1 MRYKT
6 LFVILML
13 ALAGVVVPLRGD
25 QNISFGDVVFVGK
38 DEAQD
43 NIISFGGH
51 VTVEGKV
58 RENIIVFG
66 GSVTL
71 SGEVGDSV
79 VGFGSIITL
88 KSTAVIGGDIASIG
102 GTLSK
107 EPGCVIEGDT
117 VYFKG
122 GEVISKLFRGSIF
135 SFPFIPII
143 LVIKLIGFFVWLL
156 IGLFMA
162 ALFPRHLSLASSQV
176 RSAFWP
182 VVGTGLISLILF
194 GGLVVVFA
202 LLSIVL
208 IGIPFL
214 LMLGALG
221 LAIKIFGQV
230 ALFYFF
236 GESLGKSFGRKSPVP
251 AAAVVIGLII
261 VSFFKFI
268 PILGFLFSF
277 CLSIIGWGITI
288 RTRFGTRENWLKR
301 KALPNSKQPEI
312 PSSQPAP

>member
-1 MRYKT
+1 MRNRT

-13 ALAGVVVPLRGD
+13 VAAGTVLPLRGGQD
-25 QNISFGDVVFVGK
+25 ISFG
-38 DEAQD
+38 EAISVAKGESQKG
-43 NIISFGGH
+43 IVSFGGH
-51 VTVEGKV
+51 VTVEGTV
-58 RENIIVFG
+58 EESIIVFG
-66 GSVTL
+66 GSLAL

-79 VGFGSIITL
+79 VGFGSNITL
-88 KSTAVIGGDIASIG
+88 KSTAVIKGDIASIG
-102 GTLSK
+102 GTLNK

-122 GEVISKLFRGSIF
+122 GEALSKLFAGGIF
-135 SFPFIPII
+135 SFPLMPII

-156 IGLFMA
+156 IGLLMA
-162 ALFPRHLSLASSQV
+162 ALFPRQLSLASSQI

-182 VVGTGLISLILF
+182 VVGTGLVFLILF
-194 GGLVVVFA
+194 GGLVIVFA
-202 LLSIVL
+202 LLSLVL

-221 LAIKIFGQV
+221 LAVKIFGQV
-230 ALFYFF
+230 ALFTFF
-236 GESLGKSFGRKSPVP
+236 GESIGKSIGRKTLAP
-251 AAAVVIGLII
+251 AAAVVIGLVV

-277 CLSIIGWGITI
+277 CLSIIGWGVTI

-301 KALPNSKQPEI
+301 KP
-312 PSSQPAP
+312 

>member
-1 MRYKT
+1 MKQRS
-6 LFVILML
+6 LFLFLML
-13 ALAGVVVPLRGD
+13 ALAGAVLPLRGM

-38 DEAQD
+38 DEVQD
-43 NIISFGGH
+43 NVISFGGD
-51 VTVEGKV
+51 VTVEGTV
-58 RENIIVFG
+58 EQSIVVFG
-66 GSVTL
+66 GSLVL

-79 VGFGSIITL
+79 VGFGCNITL
-88 KSTAVIGGDIASIG
+88 KSTAVIQGDIASIG
-102 GTLSK
+102 GILNK
-107 EPGCVIEGDT
+107 EPGCVIKGDT

-122 GEVISKLFRGSIF
+122 GEAISKLFKGSIF
-135 SFPFIPII
+135 SFPLMPII
-143 LVIKLIGFFVWLL
+143 LIIKLIGFFVWLL
-156 IGLFMA
+156 IGLLMA
-162 ALFPRHLSLASSQV
+162 ALFPRQLSLASSQV

-182 VVGTGLISLILF
+182 VVGTGIVALILF

-230 ALFYFF
+230 ALFTFF
-236 GESLGKSFGRKSPVP
+236 GESLGKSFGWKNIAP

-277 CLSIIGWGITI
+277 CLSIIGWGVTI
-288 RTRFGTRENWLKR
+288 RTKFGSRENWLKK
-301 KALPNSKQPEI
+301 KA
-312 PSSQPAP
+312 